1 MTNHVRAKGVIST
14 HARSWRLKKNRK
26 ASAIGQASRLDRR
39 ICTAHGIGLASY
51 QHSYQDT
58 LGSRFRPHP
67 LRVKM
72 SEKMEPELVP
82 LHLPDAFGEESIS
95 YTPSLP
101 PHHQTHCAWLKDVLI
116 SIHNTGQ
123 KKLKVPYLV
132 GNACAW
138 SPAAMGD
145 SGAAVSLS
153 APAGL
158 ADGTLR
164 HS

>member
-1 MTNHVRAKGVIST
+1 VKATADLGPRVCVMTNHVRAKGVIST

-116 SIHNTGQ
+116 LPQLTTVRGSLRPQ
-123 KKLKVPYLV
+123 RKK
-132 GNACAW
+132 CQRERR
-138 SPAAMGD
+138 
-145 SGAAVSLS
+145 LS
-153 APAGL
+153 RAPA
-158 ADGTLR
+158 TPPV
-164 HS
+164 